1 MIRINLVSQKVTP
14 NQKKG
19 QQNLLIG
26 VIMVILTAGGCFYH
40 YTYMLD
46 RSVIEKNRKIAN
58 QYMSQLGVLQRKLAK
73 IKVVPAA
80 EKKKLQDQ
88 YTKKYTTVTR
98 IEKIRS
104 NPVFALLEVSR
115 ILSQGQF
122 PTIEKANAK
131 ARLELDINWDP
142 SQVFLSKIS
151 EVGRE
156 VELWGK
162 AKSHYDI
169 SELTKRLRASAY
181 FRKPEIVESKVFED
195 RDKTGPSEIQF
206 KIRAIMVY

>member
-1 MIRINLVSQKVTP
+1 MIRINLVSQKVPP
-14 NQKKG
+14 NQRKG
-19 QQNLLIG
+19 QQNLAIG
-26 VIMVILTAGGCFYH
+26 AVLVILTAGACYYH
-40 YTYMLD
+40 YTFMLD
-46 RSVIEKNRKIAN
+46 RSVIAKNRKISD

-73 IKVVPAA
+73 IKVIPATQ
-80 EKKKLQDQ
+80 KKKLQDA
-88 YTKKYTTVTR
+88 YTKKFSTVTR

-104 NPVFALLEVSR
+104 NPVFALLEISR

-122 PTIEKANAK
+122 PTIEKSNAK

-142 SQVFLSKIS
+142 SQVFLSRIA

-156 VELWGK
+156 VEFSGK

-169 SELTKRLRASAY
+169 SELSKRLRASAY
-181 FRKPEIVESKVFED
+181 FRKPEIVESKVLED
-195 RDKTGPSEIQF
+195 RTKTGPSEIQF

>member
-1 MIRINLVSQKVTP
+1 MIKINLVSQKVPP

-26 VIMVILTAGGCFYH
+26 IVVLALAGGAIFYH
-40 YTYMLD
+40 YNYMID
-46 RSVIEKNRKIAN
+46 RTVIEKNNTIRRRYI
-58 QYMSQLGVLQRKLAK
+58 SQLGVLQRKLRK
-73 IKVVPAA
+73 IKVIPAA
-80 EKKKLQDQ
+80 EKKQIQEKYKKKL
-88 YTKKYTTVTR
+88 TTVTR

-122 PTIEKANAK
+122 PTITKQNQR

-142 SQVFLSKIS
+142 SQVFLSKVS

-156 VELWGK
+156 VELWGR

-169 SELTKRLRASAY
+169 SELAKRLKASAY
-181 FRKPEIVESKVFED
+181 FRKPEIIESKVSENK
-195 RDKTGPSEIQF
+195 DKKKPSQISF
-206 KIRAIMVY
+206 KIRAVMVY